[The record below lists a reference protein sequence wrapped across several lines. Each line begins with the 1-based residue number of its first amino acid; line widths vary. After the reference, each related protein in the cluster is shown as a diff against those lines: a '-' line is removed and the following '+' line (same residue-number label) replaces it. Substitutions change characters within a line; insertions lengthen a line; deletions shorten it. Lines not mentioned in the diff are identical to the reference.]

1 MVKSIWNNSQ
11 ILVPRSFINITTKLE
26 APPPK
31 PVQFLKFQPK
41 DGKVWQSFFAVSK
54 GRWRHSPRNPQN
66 PTKNWRFIKLRGL
79 PVPTEPKDN
88 QKTNIVNK
96 QNKLGMVEQADWT
109 IFFGKNDHMK
119 ASSSL
124 VNKTYKSS
132 NVAST
137 LTLCMAWG
145 EMSLPRHQQPVTQY
159 HSHPSQNPCID
170 MHSDPRQIVKVS
182 VSGRSSTLAKR
193 RPFGFNGDG
202 ESLEPWTTWRTKK
215 V

>member
-1 MVKSIWNNSQ
+1 MLAYNMVKSIWNNSQ

-26 APPPK
+26 APPPN

-54 GRWRHSPRNPQN
+54 RRWRHSPRNPQN
-66 PTKNWRFIKLRGL
+66 PARNWRFIKLRGL

-96 QNKLGMVEQADWT
+96 QNKLGVVEQADWT

-124 VNKTYKSS
+124 VNKTYNRVMLLQPAHFVWLGGKWVCLGI
-132 NVAST
+132 NNQLHNTIPTRAKI
-137 LTLCMAWG
+137 
-145 EMSLPRHQQPVTQY
+145 QQP
-159 HSHPSQNPCID
+159 
-170 MHSDPRQIVKVS
+170 
-182 VSGRSSTLAKR
+182 
-193 RPFGFNGDG
+193 
-202 ESLEPWTTWRTKK
+202 
-215 V
+215 